1 MGGLLEAISLFLI
14 CFIAAHFAIERV
26 TQAVM
31 RLGSNLAER
40 PRSPAQKDAHIS
52 PASPAARQDFDQD
65 HPGRTRVGLV
75 TEEER

>member
-1 MGGLLEAISLFLI
+1 MGGLLEGISLFLI

-52 PASPAARQDFDQD
+52 PASPAARQELFDQEHAFNGND
-65 HPGRTRVGLV
+65 RPRIGL
-75 TEEER
+75 